1 MKGYDTT
8 HTCADEACPRV
19 VEKDNG
25 QYVDVDAMLPLA
37 RTESMKLLTFIAK
50 ALRYWCSVYIRSS

>member
-25 QYVDVDAMLPLA
+25 QYVDLDAMLPLA
-37 RTESMKLLTFIAK
+37 RTESM
-50 ALRYWCSVYIRSS
+50 